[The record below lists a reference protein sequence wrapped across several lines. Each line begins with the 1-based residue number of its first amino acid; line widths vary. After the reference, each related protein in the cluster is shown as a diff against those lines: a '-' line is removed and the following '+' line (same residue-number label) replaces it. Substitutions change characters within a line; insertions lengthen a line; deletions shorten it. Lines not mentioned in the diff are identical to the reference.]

1 MKYDLE
7 KKEGGIFSATIKLSY
22 EEWNESL
29 NTAYEKNKS
38 KYTVQG
44 FRKGHAPRNVIEKTY
59 GAGVFMQDAI
69 DDVFYKAY
77 TLILREHEEVKP
89 VDAPNMDVK
98 KVDESGL
105 EIVLDIPCVPEF
117 ELGNYKGMEFEK
129 KVNKVTDEMIN
140 SAIEKDLLRGSKLV
154 ESKKP
159 VKNNDYVNLNF
170 EGFIDGKAF
179 DGGKAENYQLQ
190 IGSHSFIDT
199 FEDQLVGL
207 NINDEKDVVVTFP
220 ENYHQKELA
229 NKVAT
234 FKCKIL
240 NIRER
245 VMPELN
251 VEFVQNSS
259 KFDTVDEYK
268 ADVKDRLEK
277 QEQEKAEIELDNKIL
292 DTIVDNTKI
301 EIPKVMIDAETDRIY
316 NGFCQQLAYQ
326 GATIEVYAD
335 YVGKTVDEIK
345 AEQRAVAERQCKGRL
360 VLEKL
365 IRDEKLDIT
374 EEDIDKKLTEFAV
387 AQNKTLEEYKKN
399 VNEDMINR
407 IANELIMKNLL
418 DFLRKNNT
426 IKE

>member
-29 NTAYEKNKS
+29 NTAYEKNKG

-59 GAGVFMQDAI
+59 GAGVFMQEAI

-240 NIRER
+240 SIRER
-245 VMPELN
+245 QMPELN

-259 KFDTVDEYK
+259 KFDTVEEYK

-301 EIPKVMIDAETDRIY
+301 EMPKVMIDSETDRIY

-418 DFLRKNNT
+418 DFLRKNNS